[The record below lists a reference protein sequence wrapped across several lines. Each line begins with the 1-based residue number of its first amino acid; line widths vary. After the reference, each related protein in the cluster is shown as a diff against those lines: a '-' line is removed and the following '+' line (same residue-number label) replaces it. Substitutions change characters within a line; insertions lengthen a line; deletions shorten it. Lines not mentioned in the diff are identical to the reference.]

1 MLLAFKPK
9 IYNLAEILF
18 QAIQLELPLIR
29 PSNKHDAKFDLDSS
43 NSMDGRV
50 ECIFLYFR
58 RIFTYFHPGISS
70 IKTGNCCKSRRS
82 VWSDMLSDRVFCTDN
97 CEALDRMPRQHR
109 SVYKKIPPLAEALP
123 RNQTTIIH
131 HSNVHVS
138 ENLKVDKRKNP
149 AVFANVVKSYKR
161 ISTCDCRSF
170 YTLHLWSSIQ
180 KRLSKCIQRISERVC
195 VHIHICNYW
204 WCRADLHVC
213 MTGRGQRMK
222 QQILWGMTDL
232 RLGF

>member
-1 MLLAFKPK
+1 MMPNLTWIPATPWMEGWNAFF
-9 IYNLAEILF
+9 YILEEYSHIF
-18 QAIQLELPLIR
+18 ILGSVLSRLGIVA
-29 PSNKHDAKFDLDSS
+29 SHDAVF
-43 NSMDGRV
+43 GV
-50 ECIFLYFR
+50 
-58 RIFTYFHPGISS
+58 TA
-70 IKTGNCCKSRRS
+70 
-82 VWSDMLSDRVFCTDN
+82 MLSDRVFCTDN